1 MASPSKVELL
11 EARVAELESE
21 LSRLKGVVGGRGKI
35 DRMSDEVVDSNPYRL
50 ASAPPITRGSYR
62 LWLLACSVRR
72 CLSRGSRVVHCLTS
86 GSRVTSALPLQP
98 TDGSEE
104 DGHCRQLRGEWS

>member
-21 LSRLKGVVGGRGKI
+21 LSRLKGAVGGRGKI

-50 ASAPPITRGSYR
+50 ASAPNH
-62 LWLLACSVRR
+62 
-72 CLSRGSRVVHCLTS
+72 SR
-86 GSRVTSALPLQP
+86 
-98 TDGSEE
+98 
-104 DGHCRQLRGEWS
+104 

>member
-21 LSRLKGVVGGRGKI
+21 LSRLKGAAGGRGKI

-50 ASAPPITRGSYR
+50 ASAPQITCGSYQ
-62 LWLLACSVRR
+62 LWLLV
-72 CLSRGSRVVHCLTS
+72 CLVGTFREGLEQFV
-86 GSRVTSALPLQP
+86 A
-98 TDGSEE
+98 
-104 DGHCRQLRGEWS
+104 